1 MTFESLYIKS
11 FGKLNGKRISFS
23 DGVNIIEGANES
35 GKSTVCAFI
44 QFIFYGLPMKTDE
57 KLRYISWDTSLAA
70 GSMIIKDKGVRY
82 RIEREVVCS
91 TTEEGKHVFREK
103 CGIYDAE
110 TNMVCFKSRSPGE
123 VFFGVSSN
131 VFEST
136 AYIRQTS
143 SSQLDTS
150 SIGDEAENILFS
162 GNERLNTSKALS
174 KLDSTR
180 VFLLHKNRKGGKIF
194 DLEEKKNLI
203 ETRLKNA
210 QSCETDIISLE
221 GSHRVLT
228 EKSAHTKECIEKVQN
243 ELLEYERYCV
253 KKAYL
258 LRKSEKE
265 KLAQTE
271 EQILLTKNPIE
282 HENIAIAE
290 PAYISMLEQK
300 QNELTLASSR
310 LADAKKEVQEADHK
324 IRQMSDKL
332 SIFVSLGAKD
342 AQNRDMLVENME
354 SNQKKMGRCKVIAL
368 VFGICAVF
376 SMILALIFRNNPDF
390 PDLLKYLSVTA
401 CLLFATA
408 AAYVIFMKKHDY
420 AIEIEHIC
428 KQFDCQNYEE
438 FKELVKASSEDE
450 AYMLFLRGIRDEK
463 TDKLNAVADELDRL
477 STKVIAILQD
487 ANFRIYEN
495 APVSL
500 KKAIEK
506 CNETQT
512 KIQALEIRAIEH
524 RSNIENI
531 ENDLSEY
538 PKDYLKEAYLAQYD
552 EQAMSAFDLQGKKQ
566 ELGRLTEA
574 QTVYVNRL
582 HQIEVELSALRAVST
597 DPTAIAEEIAVLD
610 NEIDTLTQK
619 WSAYMLAIET
629 LNTAS
634 GKLREGISPK
644 LAKSAGKL
652 FSAMTEGKYETIGLD
667 TDFALSFSDGAMM
680 RDAACLSAGTS
691 DLAYICLRIALI
703 ELLYKRS
710 VPPFLFDESF
720 VRMDDTRMEK
730 VLTLIFK
737 YSQRNYQSIIFTC
750 HAREKETMESIGAHQ
765 ILSI

>member
-11 FGKLNGKRISFS
+11 FGKLNGKRLSFA

-35 GKSTVCAFI
+35 GKSTICAFI
-44 QFIFYGLPMKTDE
+44 QFIFYGLPPKTDD
-57 KLRYISWDTSLAA
+57 KLRYISWDTSLAS
-70 GSMIIKDKGVRY
+70 GSIIVKDKGIRY

-91 TTEEGKHVFREK
+91 TTEEGKYVFREK

-110 TNMVCFKSRSPGE
+110 TNMACFKSRSPGE
-123 VFFGVSSN
+123 VFFGVSSS

-136 AYIRQTS
+136 AYIRQTAGN
-143 SSQLDTS
+143 QLDTS

-162 GNERLNTSKALS
+162 GNERLNTSKALA

-194 DLEEKKNLI
+194 DLEEKKSLI
-203 ETRLKNA
+203 EARLKDA

-221 GSHRVLT
+221 GSHHVLT
-228 EKSAHTKECIEKVQN
+228 EKTAHTKKCIEEVQD
-243 ELLEYERYCV
+243 ELFEYERYCV

-258 LRKSEKE
+258 LRKAEKE

-271 EQILLTKNPIE
+271 EQIRMMRNPIE
-282 HENIAIAE
+282 HENVAIAD
-290 PAYISMLEQK
+290 PSYISMLEQQ
-300 QNELTLASSR
+300 QNDLTLAVSR
-310 LADAKKEVQEADHK
+310 LNDAKKEVQEADNK

-332 SIFVSLGAKD
+332 SIFASLGAKD
-342 AQNRDMLVENME
+342 AEHRDMLVENME

-368 VFGICAVF
+368 IFGICAVF
-376 SMILALIFRNNPDF
+376 SMILALIFRNNPSF
-390 PDLLKYLSVTA
+390 PDLLKYLSVTG

-420 AIEIEHIC
+420 AIEIENIC
-428 KQFDCQNYEE
+428 NQFNCQSYEE

-450 AYMLFLRGIRDEK
+450 AYMLFLRGIRNEK
-463 TDKLNAVADELDRL
+463 NDKMNAMADEVDRI
-477 STKVIAILQD
+477 SAKIISILQD

-506 CNETQT
+506 CLDMQA
-512 KIQALEIRAIEH
+512 KIQALEMRAIEY

-538 PKDYLKEAYLAQYD
+538 SKEYLKEAYLAQYD
-552 EQAMSAFDLQGKKQ
+552 EQALSVFDLQAKKQ
-566 ELGRLTEA
+566 ELNHLNEA
-574 QTVYVNRL
+574 LTVYVNRL

-597 DPTAIAEEIAVLD
+597 DPTAIAEELAVLD

-619 WSAYMLAIET
+619 WSAYLLAIET

-644 LAKSAGKL
+644 LAKNAGKL
-652 FSAMTEGKYETIGLD
+652 FSAMTDGKYESIGLD
-667 TDFALSFSDGAMM
+667 IEFELSFSDGTMM
-680 RDAACLSAGTS
+680 RDASCLSAGTS
-691 DLAYICLRIALI
+691 DLAYICLRMALI

-750 HAREKETMESIGAHQ
+750 HSREKETMQSIGAHQ
-765 ILSI
+765 TLSI